1 MTSLWVPAPTP
12 AQVLTEPH
20 LPDSPFQQLLGFTR
34 ALLRDTRDIPAAERR
49 LLLPNFSET
58 FHWAAVRP
66 LLPLR
71 LVLAPTQPA
80 TGQDQPATP
89 PVWQPRYCRSHYV
102 WLPPEETL
110 GQSRA
115 AWQGLDDFDLIL
127 RLYDFSA
134 WRPIL
139 GQRFASQC
147 GPPPFDPVSLGLAW
161 LLARWRGWSWPQLVT
176 ELRSPERGS
185 GYVRRLGFRQDDLPS
200 ASGFRMAL
208 HDTPPA
214 WVLQCADSL
223 ALSLLAYGLLPSHST
238 FPHDPPERGIS
249 IALDSQLIA
258 ARSHMRCRYMGADC
272 FRPPAER
279 PCAAR
284 ADGKEG
290 CACDTAACQDH
301 CRLATPRDPA
311 AAYVYYSGSNQP
323 AAAQGSAPATPQTST
338 THQPGRGKHHFG
350 YKSKA
355 FNVLDDRLFTYWPLA
370 GPYAA
375 ANRNDHLQT
384 IPGFQELCRRFP
396 QLTIGEVTADAGEG
410 YDDILTY
417 VHDDLH
423 ALRLI
428 DQRAAKDDTE
438 PLTCL
443 KRGYDAQ
450 GIPLCPHGYR
460 LAFNGHD
467 YARGDSKWACRQRCR
482 RLLRPDILPPSAQP
496 APAEPARPDPA
507 SSACP
512 YRDPTQPVG
521 RVIRVGLTL
530 PDGSIRLARD
540 LPVASPSYAL
550 RQGRQSYAESRNAG
564 QARRQLKRSP
574 WYGLANSAKATYLGD
589 TLILAGNL
597 ARFVREAT
605 LAHARTAPTGG

>member
-1 MTSLWVPAPTP
+1 LS
-12 AQVLTEPH
+12 
-20 LPDSPFQQLLGFTR
+20 
-34 ALLRDTRDIPAAERR
+34 
-49 LLLPNFSET
+49 
-58 FHWAAVRP
+58 
-66 LLPLR
+66 
-71 LVLAPTQPA
+71 
-80 TGQDQPATP
+80 
-89 PVWQPRYCRSHYV
+89 
-102 WLPPEETL
+102 
-110 GQSRA
+110 QSRA

-185 GYVRRLGFRQDDLPS
+185 GYVRRLGFRHDDLPS

-223 ALSLLAYGLLPSHST
+223 ALSLLAYGLLPSHAT

-249 IALDSQLIA
+249 IALDSPLIA
-258 ARSHMRCRYMGADC
+258 ARSHLRCRHMNADC
-272 FRPPAER
+272 FRPPVER

-301 CRLATPRDPA
+301 CRLAAPRDPA

-396 QLTIGEVTADAGEG
+396 QLTIGEVTADAGAG

-428 DQRAAKDDTE
+428 DQRAAKDDAA

-443 KRGYDAQ
+443 TRGY
-450 GIPLCPHGYR
+450 GIRIKQLSSGPCQPCVSLVLGLCC
-460 LAFNGHD
+460 A
-467 YARGDSKWACRQRCR
+467 W
-482 RLLRPDILPPSAQP
+482 
-496 APAEPARPDPA
+496 
-507 SSACP
+507 
-512 YRDPTQPVG
+512 V
-521 RVIRVGLTL
+521 
-530 PDGSIRLARD
+530 
-540 LPVASPSYAL
+540 
-550 RQGRQSYAESRNAG
+550 
-564 QARRQLKRSP
+564 
-574 WYGLANSAKATYLGD
+574 
-589 TLILAGNL
+589 
-597 ARFVREAT
+597 
-605 LAHARTAPTGG
+605 